1 MKNILSV
8 IVVLAAGVV
17 STLDAKPA
25 LGVTRTTETCGDP
38 TLAVPFYRAYNP
50 TVAHHAYGMDLASM
64 LKTSPWTYQAL
75 AAFVFAT
82 QEESTIPLHQMVNPT
97 TFDRIYTINTT
108 EVSVLEKN
116 GYGPAVVEPLY
127 YIYPTQ
133 ICGSVP
139 FYRLSKLALH
149 DHFFTASE
157 TERIVY
163 IDSQGYADEGIAG
176 YVFAPEPS
184 QC

>member
-8 IVVLAAGVV
+8 IFVITAGVV

-25 LGVTRTTETCGDP
+25 LNATRTTETCGDP

-50 TVAHHAYGMDLASM
+50 TVANHAYGMDLASM
-64 LKTSPWTYQAL
+64 LKTNPWTYQAL

-82 QEESTIPLHQMVNPT
+82 QEESTIPLHHMVNPT
-97 TFDRIYTINTT
+97 TFDRIYTTNPT
-108 EVSVLEKN
+108 
-116 GYGPAVVEPLY
+116 EPLY

-149 DHFFTASE
+149 DHFFIASE
-157 TERIVY
+157 TERIEY
-163 IDSQGYADEGIAG
+163 IESQGYSDEGIAG

>member
-1 MKNILSV
+1 MRKILSV
-8 IVVLAAGVV
+8 VSFLAAGVV

-25 LGVTRTTETCGDP
+25 FGCTTP
-38 TLAVPFYRAYNP
+38 PL
-50 TVAHHAYGMDLASM
+50 AHHLYGMNMNIL
-64 LKTSPWTYQAL
+64 LTGNGWTYQAL

-82 QEESTIPLHQMVNPT
+82 QEESTIPLHHMVNPT
-97 TFDRIYTINTT
+97 TFDRIYTTNTT
-108 EVSVLEKN
+108 EVNVLEKN
-116 GYGPAVVEPLY
+116 GYGTAALEPLY

-157 TERIVY
+157 IERIES
-163 IDSQGYADEGIAG
+163 IESQGYADEGIAG